1 MDRKIYIFLLLAATI
16 ISGCGKTVPK
26 DNPEQK
32 IVITSPEVAEIIYH
46 LQGSKNIAGVTVECN
61 YPKAMQAIPRV
72 GTFGRIDI
80 EKVVAIQPD
89 IIFVSGLEQNFM
101 ASELQKL
108 SMRVEKIYPS
118 TLDEMVL
125 AVRNIAGIINEDQAG
140 KLLADSLN
148 ARIAEY
154 RNSMP
159 IKKPRLYVEIYGN
172 PIMSV
177 ADRSFVGELV
187 ELAGFDNIFAELPRD
202 YSRVPA
208 EDVLNADPEYI
219 LLLYPGIT
227 KEQLQSRKGWGNIT
241 AIQKNHIITADDINP
256 DLLLRAS
263 PRCLEGV
270 KLLRNWLEQNDG

>member
-1 MDRKIYIFLLLAATI
+1 MDRKIFVLLLLAALI
-16 ISGCGKTVPK
+16 ISSCGKTVQK
-26 DNPEQK
+26 DNSDQK

-61 YPKAMQAIPRV
+61 YPKAMQSIPRV

-80 EKVVAIQPD
+80 EKVAAIQPD
-89 IIFVSGLEQNFM
+89 IVFVSGLEQNFM
-101 ASELQKL
+101 AAELQKL

-125 AVRNIAGIINEDQAG
+125 AVRNIAQIINEDQAG

-148 ARIAEY
+148 AKIAEY

-159 IKKPRLYVEIYGN
+159 DMRPRLYVEIYGD

-177 ADRSFVGELV
+177 ADSSFVGELV

-208 EDVLNADPEYI
+208 EDVLAADPEYI

-227 KEQLQSRKGWGNIT
+227 VGQMQSRKGWGNIP
-241 AIQKNHIITADDINP
+241 AIQNNNIITADDINP

-270 KLLRNWLEQNDG
+270 KLLRNWLEDNDD

>member
-1 MDRKIYIFLLLAATI
+1 LDRKIFVLLLATLI
-16 ISGCGKTVPK
+16 LSNCGKTV
-26 DNPEQK
+26 QK
-32 IVITSPEVAEIIYH
+32 ENSNQKLVITSPEVAEIIYH

-61 YPKAMQAIPRV
+61 YPEAMQAIPRV

-80 EKVVAIQPD
+80 EKVVAMQPD
-89 IIFVSGLEQNFM
+89 IVFVSGLEQNFM
-101 ASELQKL
+101 AAELQKL
-108 SMRVEKIYPS
+108 SMKVEKIYPS

-125 AVRNIAGIINEDQAG
+125 AVRNIAGIINEEQAG

-148 ARIAEY
+148 TRIAEY

-159 IKKPRLYVEIYGN
+159 DMKPRLYVEIYGN

-177 ADRSFVGELV
+177 ADSSFVGELV

-208 EDVLNADPEYI
+208 EDVLAADPEYI

-227 KEQLQSRKGWGNIT
+227 EGQLQSRKGWGNIT
-241 AIQKNHIITADDINP
+241 AMQKNHIITAEDINP

-270 KLLRNWLEQNDG
+270 KLLRNWLEENND

>member
-1 MDRKIYIFLLLAATI
+1 MAA
-16 ISGCGKTVPK
+16 
-26 DNPEQK
+26 
-32 IVITSPEVAEIIYH
+32 
-46 LQGSKNIAGVTVECN
+46 
-61 YPKAMQAIPRV
+61 
-72 GTFGRIDI
+72 
-80 EKVVAIQPD
+80 
-89 IIFVSGLEQNFM
+89 
-101 ASELQKL
+101 ELQKL
-108 SMRVEKIYPS
+108 SMKVEKIYPS

-148 ARIAEY
+148 AKIAEY

-159 IKKPRLYVEIYGN
+159 DMKPRLYVEIYGN

-177 ADRSFVGELV
+177 ADSSFVGELV

-208 EDVLNADPEYI
+208 EDVLAADPEYI

-227 KEQLQSRKGWGNIT
+227 EGQLQSRKGWGNIT
-241 AIQKNHIITADDINP
+241 AMQKNHIITAEDINP

-270 KLLRNWLEQNDG
+270 KLLRNWLEENND

>member
-16 ISGCGKTVPK
+16 ISGCGKTVHK
-26 DNPEQK
+26 NNSEQK

-46 LQGSKNIAGVTVECN
+46 LQGITNIAGVTVECD
-61 YPKAMQAIPRV
+61 YPAAMQTIPRV

-89 IIFVSGLEQNFM
+89 IVFVSGLEQNFM

-148 ARIAEY
+148 AKIADY

-159 IKKPRLYVEIYGN
+159 IKNPRLYVEIYGD

-177 ADRSFVGELV
+177 ADNSFVGELV

-208 EDVLNADPEYI
+208 EDVLAADPEYI

-227 KEQLQSRKGWGNIT
+227 IEQVQSRKGWGNIS
-241 AIQKNHIITADDINP
+241 AIKKNQIITAEDINP

-263 PRCLEGV
+263 PRCLKGV
-270 KLLRNWLEQNDG
+270 KLLRNWFEENDG